1 MRAMSA
7 WLGSLKR
14 AVKRSPNC
22 GRGRVARI
30 ICCKELVMIDF
41 FEFQLRPRVLYKPG
55 LVNEVG
61 QEVAQLGPRRA
72 LIVADEGVTRA
83 GLLDRVLE
91 GLAGAVELAGVF
103 ADVPS
108 NSSIAVVEQGAEFA
122 RAQRADVLVALGG
135 GSPIDTAKAMRI
147 LLTEGGR
154 LYDYQGYN
162 VLTRPLIPMVAIPTT
177 AGTGSEVTSW
187 AVIRDEAARLK
198 LSF

>member
-1 MRAMSA
+1 MPRIKRYCRSPRRMTCWRRRATTRRCWKTGPTPISLRGSRWRWMKAMSA

-22 GRGRVARI
+22 GRGRAARI

-61 QEVAQLGPRRA
+61 QEVAQLGARRA

-91 GLAGAVELAGVF
+91 GLAG
-103 ADVPS
+103 
-108 NSSIAVVEQGAEFA
+108 
-122 RAQRADVLVALGG
+122 
-135 GSPIDTAKAMRI
+135 
-147 LLTEGGR
+147 
-154 LYDYQGYN
+154 
-162 VLTRPLIPMVAIPTT
+162 
-177 AGTGSEVTSW
+177 
-187 AVIRDEAARLK
+187 
-198 LSF
+198 